1 MKTEKFF
8 NLLSH
13 NTMNPNITIDPE
25 TMSGTPV
32 FTGTRVPITSL
43 FDWLQTETLADFLD
57 NFPSVSQQQAMAVLQ
72 LAKYNFITTSD
83 ETLSIHHC

>member
-1 MKTEKFF
+1 
-8 NLLSH
+8 
-13 NTMNPNITIDPE
+13 
-25 TMSGTPV
+25 MSGTPV

-57 NFPSVSQQQAMAVLQ
+57 NFPSVSQQQAIAVLQ

>member
-1 MKTEKFF
+1 
-8 NLLSH
+8 
-13 NTMNPNITIDPE
+13 MNPNITIDPE

-72 LAKYNFITTSD
+72 LPKYNFITTSD

>member
-1 MKTEKFF
+1 
-8 NLLSH
+8 
-13 NTMNPNITIDPE
+13 MNPNITIDPE

>member
-1 MKTEKFF
+1 
-8 NLLSH
+8 
-13 NTMNPNITIDPE
+13 MNPNITIDPE

-57 NFPSVSQQQAMAVLQ
+57 NFPSVSQQQAITVLQ

>member
-1 MKTEKFF
+1 
-8 NLLSH
+8 
-13 NTMNPNITIDPE
+13 MNPNITIDPE

-57 NFPSVSQQQAMAVLQ
+57 NFPSVSQQQAIAVLQ